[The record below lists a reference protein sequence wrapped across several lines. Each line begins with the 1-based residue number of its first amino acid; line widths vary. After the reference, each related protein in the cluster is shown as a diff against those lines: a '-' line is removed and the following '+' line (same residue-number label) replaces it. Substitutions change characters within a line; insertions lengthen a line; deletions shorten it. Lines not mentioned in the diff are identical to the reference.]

1 MRGSSS
7 YYDLAAT
14 RDGLGA
20 MAQVLLDREAQE
32 VRVVLR
38 RESEEERLEE
48 EERLFELDPDL

>member
-48 EERLFELDPDL
+48 EARLFEPDL